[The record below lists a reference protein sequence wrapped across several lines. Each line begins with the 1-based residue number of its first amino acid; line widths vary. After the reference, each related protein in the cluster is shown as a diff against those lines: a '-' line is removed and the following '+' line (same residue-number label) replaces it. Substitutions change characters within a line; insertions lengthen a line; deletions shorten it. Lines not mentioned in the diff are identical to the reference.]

1 MKYDDIVIGAGVS
14 GLTTAILLAQNGRKV
29 AIIEKSGKIAPT
41 IRGFVRNDIYFD
53 TGFHYATLL
62 GREEPFTMLCERLGI
77 MSQIEVREYG
87 KGTGDYLYSLSPEFK
102 FQFKSKLHN
111 LAQQLTEIFPED
123 REAILR
129 FLQNIKSFL
138 DSLNNAFFQ
147 IVMNPPAIFEDANQS
162 LAQYLQENFKS
173 SLLQTLLCLYA
184 ILYGSLPEET
194 PLGYHAM
201 VSGAYYDKS
210 WQILNGGR
218 AITQAFE
225 KQLQKYDVSVFT
237 NSSVDQIHINDSKAV
252 KAVALKNGDSIECDN
267 CIFTAHLRMLA
278 SMLPAGT
285 LRPVYQSRLQ
295 KLKDTSSAVV
305 LYCESEKANLE
316 ADFHNIILVHRPY
329 PDMFILGDEFAD
341 RPMYISRSISDKYIG
356 GVSII
361 CPWSYNDVQQWGM
374 STTGRRDQSYYAW
387 KKRVADAIINVV
399 KKHCEDKLGNLKIVD
414 MATPLTFRDYMNAPN
429 GCLYG
434 VQHRTADMPF
444 MPRTRVKG
452 LYLSGQAIISAGVMG
467 AMVAGFVS
475 AAAITAEDYSRTM
488 S

>member
-14 GLTTAILLAQNGRKV
+14 GLTAAILLAQNGRKV

-53 TGFHYATLL
+53 TGFHYATML

-77 MSQIEVREYG
+77 MSQIKVREYG
-87 KGTGDYLYSLSPEFK
+87 KATGDYLYSIKPEFK

-111 LAQQLTEIFPED
+111 LAQQLTEIFPGD

-129 FLQNIKSFL
+129 FLQNIRNFL
-138 DSLNNAFFQ
+138 DSLNNAFFR
-147 IVMNPPAIFEDANQS
+147 IVTNPPAIFEYASQS
-162 LAQYLQENFKS
+162 LAQYVQENFKS
-173 SLLQTLLCLYA
+173 PLLQTLICLHA

-194 PLGYHAM
+194 PVRYHAM

-210 WQILNGGR
+210 WQILDGGR

-225 KQLQKYDVSVFT
+225 RQLQKYDVSIFT
-237 NSSVDQIHINDSKAV
+237 NCSVDKIHISDSKEV
-252 KAVALKNGDSIECDN
+252 KAIALENGDSIECDN
-267 CIFTAHLRMLA
+267 CIFTAHPRMLA
-278 SMLPAGT
+278 NMLPEGT
-285 LRPVYQSRLQ
+285 LRPVYQGRLQ
-295 KLKDTSSAVV
+295 KLKDTTSAVV

-316 ADFHNIILVHRPY
+316 ADFHNIILVRRPF
-329 PDMFILGDEFAD
+329 PDMFILGDKFAD
-341 RPMYISRSISDKYIG
+341 RPMFISRSISDEYIG
-356 GVSII
+356 GLSII
-361 CPWSYNDVQQWGM
+361 CPWSYKDVQQWGM

-387 KKRVADAIINVV
+387 KKKVADAIISFV
-399 KKHCEDKLGNLKIVD
+399 KTHCEDKLGNLKIID

-475 AAAITAEDYSRTM
+475 AAAITVEDYNRTM

>member
-14 GLTTAILLAQNGRKV
+14 GLTAAILLAQNGRKV

-41 IRGFVRNDIYFD
+41 IRGFVRNNIYFD

-62 GREEPFTMLCERLGI
+62 GREEAFTMLCERLGI

-87 KGTGDYLYSLSPEFK
+87 KATGDYVYSINPEFK

-111 LAQQLTEIFPED
+111 LAPQLTEIFPED
-123 REAILR
+123 KEATLQ
-129 FLQNIKSFL
+129 FLQNIKNFL
-138 DSLNNAFFQ
+138 DSLNNTFFQ
-147 IVMNPPAIFEDANQS
+147 MVMNPPVIFEYTNQS

-194 PLGYHAM
+194 PLDYHAM
-201 VSGAYYDKS
+201 VAGAYYDKS

-225 KQLQKYDVSVFT
+225 KQLQKYDISVFT
-237 NSSVDQIHINDSKAV
+237 NCTVDKIQINSSKTV
-252 KAVALKNGDSIECDN
+252 KAIALKNGDSIECDN
-267 CIFTAHLRMLA
+267 CIFTAHPRMLA
-278 SMLPAGT
+278 RILPEGT
-285 LRPVYQSRLQ
+285 LRPIYQSRLQ
-295 KLKDTSSAVV
+295 KLKDTTSAVV

-316 ADFHNIILVHRPY
+316 VDFHNIILVHKPF
-329 PDMFILGDEFAD
+329 PDMFILGQGFAD

-387 KKRVADAIINVV
+387 KEQVADAIISVV
-399 KKHCEDKLGNLKIVD
+399 KTHCGDKLGNLKIVD
-414 MATPLTFRDYMNAPN
+414 MATPLTLRDYMNAPN

-475 AAAITAEDYSRTM
+475 AAAITTEDYSQTM

>member
-14 GLTTAILLAQNGRKV
+14 GLTAAILLAQNGRKV
-29 AIIEKSGKIAPT
+29 AIVEKSAKIAPA
-41 IRGFVRNDIYFD
+41 IRGFVRNNIYFD

-62 GREEPFTMLCERLGI
+62 GREESFTMLCERLGI

-87 KGTGDYLYSLSPEFK
+87 KATGDFLYSINPEFK
-102 FQFKSKLHN
+102 FQFRSKLHN
-111 LAQQLTEIFPED
+111 LTTQLTEIFPED
-123 REAILR
+123 RQAIHG
-129 FLQNIKSFL
+129 FLQNIRNFL
-138 DSLNNAFFQ
+138 DSLNNDFFR
-147 IVMNPPAIFEDANQS
+147 IVMNPPAIFEYTNQS
-162 LAQYLQENFKS
+162 LAQYVRENFKS
-173 SLLQTLLCLYA
+173 PLLQTLICLYA
-184 ILYGSLPEET
+184 ILYGTLPEET

-201 VSGAYYDKS
+201 VAGAYYDKS

-237 NSSVDQIHINDSKAV
+237 NCSVDQIHISGSKAV
-252 KAVALKNGDSIECDN
+252 KAIALKNGESIECDN
-267 CIFTAHLRMLA
+267 CIFTAHPRILS
-278 SMLPAGT
+278 SMLPEGT
-285 LRPVYQSRLQ
+285 LRPVYQGRLQ
-295 KLKDTSSAVV
+295 KLKDTTSAVV

-316 ADFHNIILVHRPY
+316 ADFHNIILVRRPF
-329 PDMFILGDEFAD
+329 PDMFIMGEELAD
-341 RPMYISRSISDKYIG
+341 RPMFISRSISDKYIG

-361 CPWSYNDVQQWGM
+361 CPWSYEDVQQWGM
-374 STTGRRDQSYYAW
+374 STTGRRDQGYYAW
-387 KKRVADAIINVV
+387 KKQVADAIISVV
-399 KKHCEDKLGNLKIVD
+399 KKYCEDKLGNLKIAD

-434 VQHRTADMPF
+434 VQHRMVDMPL